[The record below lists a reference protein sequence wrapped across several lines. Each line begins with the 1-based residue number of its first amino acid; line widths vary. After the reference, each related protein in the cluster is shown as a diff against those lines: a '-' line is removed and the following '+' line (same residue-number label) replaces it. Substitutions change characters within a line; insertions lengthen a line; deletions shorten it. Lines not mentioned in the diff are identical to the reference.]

1 MDTFGQN
8 VYDYLH
14 KADTTEA
21 WKRQYRSLQINPI
34 ASNGALATPPPPSHL
49 GGMAATHVAHCDCCC
64 DCCCSLRLRLH
75 LNVPAQLRLLLLTA
89 IATAAAP

>member
-34 ASNGALATPPPPSHL
+34 ASNGALATPPPRRTS
-49 GGMAATHVAHCDCCC
+49 VA
-64 DCCCSLRLRLH
+64 
-75 LNVPAQLRLLLLTA
+75 
-89 IATAAAP
+89 